1 MDRSLL
7 GGTEERE
14 DKKPD
19 VKLLAEQT
27 ADKIVSLIV
36 DHNWESGNKLP
47 NEYELAK
54 QLNISRNTLR
64 EAIRALVSRNILEIR
79 RGDGTYIAEN
89 CGVSEDPMGLRFVK
103 DKVKLISDLLE
114 IRFMVEPE
122 LASMAALN
130 ATDEQAGRLYELCRE
145 IEKCILR
152 RETYEEK
159 DMEFHVMIAR
169 LSSNILAPNLIP
181 VINQPVLPFLQG
193 RREDMERDIME
204 THRDIVTAIQR
215 HNPDEA
221 HDAMYLHLLYTR
233 KNIKRNRL

>member
-1 MDRSLL
+1 M
-7 GGTEERE
+7 ERNPGE
-14 DKKPD
+14 AAQERPDKKPD
-19 VKLLAEQT
+19 VKLLAEQA
-27 ADKIVSLIV
+27 ADQIVDLIV
-36 DHNWESGNKLP
+36 DNNWESGNKLP

-54 QLNISRNTLR
+54 QLNVSRNTLR

-89 CGVSEDPMGLRFVK
+89 CGVTEDPMGLKFIR
-103 DKVKLISDLLE
+103 DKQKLVSDLLE
-114 IRFMVEPE
+114 LRFMIEPE

-130 ATDEQAGRLYELCRE
+130 ATDAQAGKLYELCRE
-145 IEKCILR
+145 IEKRILR
-152 RETYEEK
+152 KEPYGDR

-169 LSSNILAPNLIP
+169 LSNNIMAPNLIP
-181 VINQPVLPFLQG
+181 VINQSVIPFLQG
-193 RREDMERDIME
+193 RREDMERDILE

-233 KNIKRNRL
+233 KCIKRVR

>member
-1 MDRSLL
+1 MDRKPEEAV
-7 GGTEERE
+7 EERP

-19 VKLLAEQT
+19 VKLLAEQA
-27 ADKIVSLIV
+27 ADQIVNLIV
-36 DHNWESGNKLP
+36 DNNWESGNKLP

-54 QLNISRNTLR
+54 QLNVSRNTLR

-89 CGVSEDPMGLRFVK
+89 CGVTEDPMGLKFIR
-103 DKVKLISDLLE
+103 DKQKLVSDLLE
-114 IRFMVEPE
+114 LRFMIEPE

-130 ATDEQAGRLYELCRE
+130 ATDAQAGRLYELCRE
-145 IEKCILR
+145 IEKRILR
-152 RETYEEK
+152 KEPYEEK
-159 DMEFHVMIAR
+159 DMEFHVTIAR
-169 LSSNILAPNLIP
+169 LSNNILAPNLIP
-181 VINQPVLPFLQG
+181 VINQSVIPFLQG
-193 RREDMERDIME
+193 RREDMERDILE

-233 KNIKRNRL
+233 KCIKRVR

>member
-1 MDRSLL
+1 MERNP
-7 GGTEERE
+7 GTAAEERP

-19 VKLLAEQT
+19 VKLLAEQA
-27 ADKIVSLIV
+27 ADKIVDLIV
-36 DHNWESGNKLP
+36 DNNWESGNKLP

-54 QLNISRNTLR
+54 QLNVSRNTLR

-89 CGVSEDPMGLRFVK
+89 CGVTEDPMGLKFIR
-103 DKVKLISDLLE
+103 DKQKLVSDLLE
-114 IRFMVEPE
+114 LRFMIEPE

-130 ATDEQAGRLYELCRE
+130 ATDAQAGRLYELCRE
-145 IEKCILR
+145 IEKRILR
-152 RETYEEK
+152 KEPYEEK

-169 LSSNILAPNLIP
+169 LSSNIMAPNLIP
-181 VINQPVLPFLQG
+181 VINQSVIPFLQG
-193 RREDMERDIME
+193 RREDMERDILE

-233 KNIKRNRL
+233 KCIKRVR